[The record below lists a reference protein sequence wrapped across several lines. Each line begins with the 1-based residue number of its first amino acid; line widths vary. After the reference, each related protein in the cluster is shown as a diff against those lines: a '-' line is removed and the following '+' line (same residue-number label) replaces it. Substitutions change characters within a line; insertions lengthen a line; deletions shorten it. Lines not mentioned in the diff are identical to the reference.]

1 MAKRSF
7 EAASIVATGVQTYEG
22 RFGKR
27 HRGNDY
33 EDWPPIA
40 QWRCNLTG
48 LSHLHNLF
56 FVAYSSHIYVYLPHF
71 STQALP
77 RTPALIVPSQPS
89 SPALQAYLDPTNPHS
104 INNLV
109 VRLLGNEEVVAAVRD
124 DGDVDAFLV
133 RHILR
138 AIESRTEHHTH
149 LAAVAH
155 EVKPI
160 FQSNVG
166 KSAWGLAIHSQ
177 ARILAVSANTHSITV
192 FKFGLVAEPE
202 DATPHDAHA
211 HAQHAPSRKMD
222 VTASVFNGTSNIPYI
237 CFCNTGDDPKGKWL
251 LTTDISGFCRSIDLD
266 SMQPAQ
272 TFRFG
277 VPSNHFTSHD
287 RFNSGWAILF
297 LDRKS
302 FMPEKS
308 FHAAVGL
315 EPDETL
321 PGVNNAS
328 KLWDIGA
335 TVSHVPDCAEKFTL
349 SKKRK
354 PRDSS
359 RPQSSITSPLST
371 SSQALRPA
379 TTSSDTEETMTQ
391 HESLEALSDEGG
403 GVILDL
409 SDGEEHLEAYYDL
422 DDEDDLEYL
431 ADADMGDEG
440 TEDSPSFSAMYGGR
454 RIYGNEP
461 RAFDQEAGL
470 CGDLPCPI
478 LHASVR
484 NVYLLQPS
492 DRRGPEGPFASPT
505 VGFTNALHQ
514 LVQQEFA
521 WLNVYERLNMNAY
534 IPSIGIVVLASQKGR
549 AMILSLT
556 KLSPSA
562 RYPAQLQDVKAEKKT
577 KYAMRVERIV
587 PFASQEEQMERPFAP
602 LLGIAAGPIQGTEH
616 LPDEQKRWRLMLTY
630 ADHSILSYEISRRS
644 SRDSAVDLQAV
655 VV

>member
-1 MAKRSF
+1 MGKRSF
-7 EAASIVATGVQTYEG
+7 EEASIVATGVQTYEG

-27 HRGNDY
+27 RRGNDY

-48 LSHLHNLF
+48 LSQVHNLF
-56 FVAYSSHIYVYLPHF
+56 FVGYSSQIYVYVPQF

-77 RTPALIVPSQPS
+77 RKPALIVPSQPS
-89 SPALQAYLDPTNPHS
+89 KAGLQGYLDSTNPHS

-109 VRLLGNEEVVAAVRD
+109 VQFLGNEEVVAAVRD

-133 RHILR
+133 RHILQAVER
-138 AIESRTEHHTH
+138 RTENDSQIG
-149 LAAVAH
+149 AIAD

-160 FQSNVG
+160 FQNNVG

-192 FKFGLVAEPE
+192 FKFGLVAETE
-202 DATPHDAHA
+202 DATPDDAD
-211 HAQHAPSRKMD
+211 APDASSREMD

-237 CFCNTGDDPKGKWL
+237 SFCNTGDDPKGKWL

-277 VPSNHFTSHD
+277 VASNHFTSHD
-287 RFNSGWAILF
+287 RFNSGWGILF

-302 FMPEKS
+302 FIPEKS

-315 EPDETL
+315 ELDETL
-321 PGVNNAS
+321 PGVKNGS

-335 TVSHVPDCAEKFTL
+335 TVSHVPDCAEKFTVN
-349 SKKRK
+349 KKRK
-354 PRDSS
+354 SRASS
-359 RPQSSITSPLST
+359 RPQSSISSPLST
-371 SSQALRPA
+371 SSPGLRPA
-379 TTSSDTEETMTQ
+379 SASSDLEETITRD
-391 HESLEALSDEGG
+391 ESLDALSEEGG
-403 GVILDL
+403 VELDL
-409 SDGEEHLEAYYDL
+409 SDGAEHLEAYYDL
-422 DDEDDLEYL
+422 EDDDNLEYL
-431 ADADMGDEG
+431 ADADMDDEG

-461 RAFDQEAGL
+461 RAFDPEAGL

-492 DRRGPEGPFASPT
+492 DHRGPEDPLASPT

-549 AMILSLT
+549 AMVLSLT
-556 KLSPSA
+556 KLSKSA
-562 RYPAQLQDVKAEKKT
+562 RYPSQLQDVKSEKKT

-602 LLGIAAGPIQGTEH
+602 LLGIATGPIQGTEH